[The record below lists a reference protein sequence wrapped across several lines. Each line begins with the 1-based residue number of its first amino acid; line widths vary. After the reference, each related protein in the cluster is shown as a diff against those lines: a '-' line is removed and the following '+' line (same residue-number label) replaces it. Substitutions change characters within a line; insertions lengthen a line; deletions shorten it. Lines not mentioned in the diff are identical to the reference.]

1 MKKMKKKIKLIII
14 IALALIIS
22 SAIFSFIREEEAK
35 RNPIIK
41 VSGNIEGYNTRLS
54 FRVVG
59 QITELLTDE
68 GEYLRIGDM
77 IARLNTD
84 EWSKIRNEAAASLK
98 AGEYEKQLAELDYIR
113 AQNLFEQ
120 GSVSTEQRDQAKTK
134 AEFTLAEVERLR
146 ASLALAETRL
156 GFTDL
161 HSPLNG
167 FVLVRSAEQGEVVQ
181 IGATVFTAIDLQNIW
196 LTAYINESDLA
207 KVKLD
212 QKSWVKTDTYP
223 DKKYAG
229 RISFVSSEAEF
240 TPKYIQT
247 TKERVKLVYRI
258 KIRVDNSSLELKPGM
273 PGDGYIDT
281 EHMASMDNTH
291 IWSP

>member
-1 MKKMKKKIKLIII
+1 MKKIKKKIKLIII
-14 IALALIIS
+14 IALAVIIS
-22 SAIFSFIREEEAK
+22 YVIFSFIREEELK
-35 RNPIIK
+35 KNPVIK
-41 VSGNIEGYNTRLS
+41 VSGNIEGYDIRLS

-68 GEYLRIGDM
+68 GEYLRIGDI
-77 IARLNTD
+77 IAKLNTD
-84 EWSKIRNEAAASLK
+84 EWSKIRNEAKAALK
-98 AGEYEKQLAELDYIR
+98 AGEYEQQFAELNYIR

-120 GSVSTEQRDQAKTK
+120 GSVSTEERDQAKTR
-134 AEFTLAEVERLR
+134 AESTLALVKRLR

-156 GFTDL
+156 GFTNL
-161 HSPLNG
+161 YSPLNG
-167 FVLVRSAEQGEVVQ
+167 YVLVRSAEQGEVVQ

-196 LTAYINESDLA
+196 LTAYINETDLA

-212 QKSWVKTDTYP
+212 QKAWVKTDTYP

-281 EHMASMDNTH
+281 EHMASMDNTY
-291 IWSP
+291 IWLP

>member
-1 MKKMKKKIKLIII
+1 MKKMTKKVKLIII
-14 IALALIIS
+14 VSLAVIIS
-22 SAIFSFIREEEAK
+22 SVMFSFIREEK
-35 RNPIIK
+35 IKKNPIIK
-41 VSGNIEGYNTRLS
+41 VSGNIEGYDTRLS
-54 FRVVG
+54 FRVLG

-68 GEYLRIGDM
+68 GEYLRIGD
-77 IARLNTD
+77 IVAKLNTD
-84 EWSKIRNEAAASLK
+84 EWSKIRNKAEAALK
-98 AGEYEKQLAELDYIR
+98 TGEYEQRLAELEYIR

-120 GSVSTEQRDQAKTK
+120 GSVSTEQRDQAKTR
-134 AEFTLAEVERLR
+134 AEATLAEVERLR

-161 HSPLNG
+161 RSPLNG

-196 LTAYINESDLA
+196 LTAYINETDLA

-212 QKSWVKTDTYP
+212 QKAWVKTDTYP
-223 DKKYAG
+223 DKKYEG

-247 TKERVKLVYRI
+247 TRERVKLVYRI

-281 EHMASMDNTH
+281 ERMASMDNTH

>member
-1 MKKMKKKIKLIII
+1 MKKIKKKIKLIII
-14 IALALIIS
+14 IALAVIIS
-22 SAIFSFIREEEAK
+22 SAIFSFIREEEIK
-35 RNPIIK
+35 RSPIIK

-68 GEYLRIGDM
+68 GEYLRIGDI
-77 IARLNTD
+77 IAKLNTD
-84 EWSKIRNEAAASLK
+84 EWSKIRNEAEAALK
-98 AGEYEKQLAELDYIR
+98 AGEYEQRLAELDYIR

-120 GSVSTEQRDQAKTK
+120 GSVSTEERDQAKTN

-156 GFTDL
+156 GFTTL

-247 TKERVKLVYRI
+247 TRERVKLVYRI

-281 EHMASMDNTH
+281 EHMASMDNTP

>member
-1 MKKMKKKIKLIII
+1 EEKIK
-14 IALALIIS
+14 
-22 SAIFSFIREEEAK
+22 K
-35 RNPIIK
+35 NPIIK
-41 VSGNIEGYNTRLS
+41 VSGNIEGYDTRLS
-54 FRVVG
+54 FRIVG

-68 GEYLRIGDM
+68 GEYLRIGD
-77 IARLNTD
+77 IVAKLNTD
-84 EWSKIRNEAAASLK
+84 EWSKIRNEAKAALK
-98 AGEYEKQLAELDYIR
+98 AGEYEQRLAELEYIR

-134 AEFTLAEVERLR
+134 AEFTLAEVERLQ

-212 QKSWVKTDTYP
+212 QKAWVKTDTYP

-247 TKERVKLVYRI
+247 TRERVKLVYRI

-281 EHMASMDNTH
+281 EHMASMDNTY